1 MCTIYIIL
9 ASLEFTSL
17 SLEMIQ
23 IISNA
28 LPCDM
33 SAWHYHLMI
42 KVHFDPIFRNLTF
55 YEPAITN
62 LFEFS
67 CVFKDK
73 SSIYEDI
80 SLILEDFIRKL
91 TLDANCTKKVFLVS
105 LIRKWSLRTILF
117 TSHRSVNIDTSPVIK
132 GASC

>member
-9 ASLEFTSL
+9 ASNASLTSLEFTSL

-91 TLDANCTKKVFLVS
+91 TLDANFTKKVFLVS
-105 LIRKWSLRTILF
+105 LIRKWSPENNFIY
-117 TSHRSVNIDTSPVIK
+117 I
-132 GASC
+132 AQECQY